1 MKRTKSFNYLHI
13 WVVRRAALSPA
24 WSSTEV
30 YLEVRE
36 RCGNNICRRRLDKA
50 ASHTSASSACVVMWW
65 KLVQL
70 CNAGPWHG
78 ASIVCRIIQGVAHTA
93 HSMHVSTILSH
104 PFKTHYPLKHHI
116 NRKLIDMYKYKISGL
131 FSFTSDFYST
141 VTLKALGDLCL
152 SPSARRWSRP
162 YK

>member
-13 WVVRRAALSPA
+13 WVVRACSLSLA
-24 WSSTEV
+24 WSNTEV

-50 ASHTSASSACVVMWW
+50 ASHTSASSACVVLWW

-93 HSMHVSTILSH
+93 HIMHVSTILSH
-104 PFKTHYPLKHHI
+104 PFKTSYI
-116 NRKLIDMYKYKISGL
+116 NRKLIDMYNISSL
-131 FSFTSDFYST
+131 FSFTSNFYCT
-141 VTLKALGDLCL
+141 VTLKTLGDLCL
-152 SPSARRWSRP
+152 TPSARQRWSRP

>member
-1 MKRTKSFNYLHI
+1 MKRTESFNYSFTH
-13 WVVRRAALSPA
+13 LSCPACSLSLA
-24 WSSTEV
+24 WSNTEV

-50 ASHTSASSACVVMWW
+50 ASHTSASSACVVLWW

-93 HSMHVSTILSH
+93 HIMHVSTILSH
-104 PFKTHYPLKHHI
+104 PFKTSYI
-116 NRKLIDMYKYKISGL
+116 NRKLIDMYKISSL
-131 FSFTSDFYST
+131 FSFTSNFYST
-141 VTLKALGDLCL
+141 VTLKALGR
-152 SPSARRWSRP
+152 SEVIF
-162 YK
+162 

>member
-1 MKRTKSFNYLHI
+1 MKRTESFNCQLFTH
-13 WVVRRAALSPA
+13 LSCPACSLSLA
-24 WSSTEV
+24 WSNTEV

-50 ASHTSASSACVVMWW
+50 ASHTSASSACVVLWW

-93 HSMHVSTILSH
+93 HIMHVSTILSH
-104 PFKTHYPLKHHI
+104 PFKTSYI
-116 NRKLIDMYKYKISGL
+116 NRKLIDMYKISSL

-141 VTLKALGDLCL
+141 VTLKALWDLCREIGRGHKYVW
-152 SPSARRWSRP
+152 P
-162 YK
+162 

>member
-1 MKRTKSFNYLHI
+1 MSCPACSL
-13 WVVRRAALSPA
+13 LPA
-24 WSSTEV
+24 WSNTEV
-30 YLEVRE
+30 YLDCRE

-50 ASHTSASSACVVMWW
+50 ACHTSASSACVVLWW

-93 HSMHVSTILSH
+93 HIIHVSTILSH
-104 PFKTHYPLKHHI
+104 PFKTSYI
-116 NRKLIDMYKYKISGL
+116 NRKLIDMYKISSL

-152 SPSARRWSRP
+152 SPSARQRWSRP